1 MILKNTPFLLFFLQ
15 RESFI
20 GAASILIG
28 RQKMRQSQTFWPKK
42 LHIEKKKYRE
52 NIKKIVIFQ
61 ILKSTYY

>member
-42 LHIEKKKYRE
+42 LHIEKKGIERTL
-52 NIKKIVIFQ
+52 KK
-61 ILKSTYY
+61 L